1 MFAKKSLGQNFLNS
15 PGAITKMIA
24 GGAVT
29 KDDTVL
35 EVGPGKGV
43 LTRALL
49 DTGATVIAVEK
60 DDRLI
65 ATLQETFAKEIITK
79 KFTLIHGDGLEINP
93 KDVGLVEHQYKVIAN
108 IPYYITG
115 AFFKKFFSEVIQ
127 PSTLVVLIQK
137 EVAERIMVRDGKE
150 SILSLSVKIYGTP
163 VYVGTVVRGS
173 FFPIP
178 NVDSAILAVTD
189 ISKKNFSKIS
199 EQLFFDLVKTGFAHK
214 RKKLLGN
221 LRDLFSEEKL
231 NTVFEKINLSK
242 DIRAEDLQLSDW
254 ITLAISFDTTM
265 RQEQHLSQLQK

>member
-24 GGAVT
+24 GGGVT
-29 KDDTVL
+29 TQDTVL

-49 DTGATVIAVEK
+49 DTGATVIAIEK

-65 ATLQETFAKEIITK
+65 ETLKETFAKEIVTK

-93 KDVGLVEHQYKVIAN
+93 KDLGLVEHQYKVVAN

-137 EVAERIMVRDGKE
+137 EVAERIVVRDGKE
-150 SILSLSVKIYGTP
+150 SVLSLSIKVYGTP

-189 ISKKNFSKIS
+189 ISKNNFPNVS
-199 EQLFFDLVKTGFAHK
+199 EQLFFDLIKTGFAHK
-214 RKKLLGN
+214 RKKLFGN
-221 LRDLFSEEKL
+221 LKKLFPEDILTSA
-231 NTVFEKINLSK
+231 FEKTNISK
-242 DIRAEDLQLSDW
+242 DVRAEDLQLSNW
-254 ITLAISFDTTM
+254 ITFAKELKSFTA
-265 RQEQHLSQLQK
+265 QE